1 MTGKASGTEHV
12 PFGKTCP
19 CPGAWW
25 GPPAFG
31 TPSLSGPGTEASRGL
46 LWQRNQPH
54 LAPVSQHEGEK
65 SSGPCVV
72 RKRSSTRPEDALGA
86 GDGRIQTEVSLSR
99 SQACQRLSH
108 TTPAGARGGPE
119 TARDPS
125 GFSSPSHEHP
135 TSLLGS
141 GRCRAQSCHQ
151 REVEVHRG
159 KDEPR
164 ARLLQE
170 SQELRAMGPH
180 CSLPVGPKDQM
191 AQPSCPHDR
200 RAHNT
205 NACFP

>member
-1 MTGKASGTEHV
+1 MAR
-12 PFGKTCP
+12 
-19 CPGAWW
+19 
-25 GPPAFG
+25 PAF
-31 TPSLSGPGTEASRGL
+31 
-46 LWQRNQPH
+46 
-54 LAPVSQHEGEK
+54 LAPGPKRPAV
-65 SSGPCVV
+65 SSGNGISRTWHQSANTREKNLQGRAWLGNGRPRAPKTLWV
-72 RKRSSTRPEDALGA
+72 RVMA
-86 GDGRIQTEVSLSR
+86 GIQTEVSLSR

-141 GRCRAQSCHQ
+141 GRCGAQSCHQ